1 MAASRRPSSRQPRK
15 NPMGFRGAH
24 LRLAARLEERGTPLL
39 ANEVPFGRLGPIR
52 RRPFFGRL
60 QVRRHLLLEGRVQP
74 SRRLSF
80 YSWFAREIGD
90 RMPRMPFDLERER
103 LAPPGTAQKRGAS
116 GGAIRLRQGG
126 GGTVLEPHG
135 CPELVDADH

>member
-1 MAASRRPSSRQPRK
+1 
-15 NPMGFRGAH
+15 MGGLP
-24 LRLAARLEERGTPLL
+24 LRLVARLEERSTPLL

-103 LAPPGTAQKRGAS
+103 LAPPETAQNRGPIGVQFRLGK
-116 GGAIRLRQGG
+116 GGE
-126 GGTVLEPHG
+126 GTVLEPHG
-135 CPELVDADH
+135 CPEL